1 MGNTIT
7 LNDGLKTYEI
17 KNQNGELLAK
27 FSFNP
32 TDSDLLRRYNNGIKN
47 LELKEKELAQKGE
60 QTIEDVIEEDNYIK
74 KTIDEIFN
82 APVSDSFF
90 SIMGVRSL
98 VGGRLFF
105 EFVIETLGNIIK
117 EAATFYINDVMNNT
131 FPNESEI
138 FRLDEKAKS
147 ELEDLLER

>member
-32 TDSDLLRRYNNGIKN
+32 TDSDLMTRYNSGIKN
-47 LELKEKELAQKGE
+47 LELKENELMQKGE

-98 VGGRLFF
+98 VGGRFFF
-105 EFVIETLGNIIK
+105 EFVIETLGKIIK
-117 EAATFYINDVMNNT
+117 EENQNQM
-131 FPNESEI
+131 SEMKKRI
-138 FRLDEKAKS
+138 EKYGK
-147 ELEDLLER
+147 RYK